1 MNDSFIAS
9 LPITSCLL
17 LPTLLLSMLL
27 LQRSSSSSCCCCCSR
42 LTLLMTCSPWALL
55 LSAQAQ
61 LGFAWL
67 VRSARMVARLARGSH
82 ADE

>member
-27 LQRSSSSSCCCCCSR
+27 LPRCCYSFSSCCCSR
-42 LTLLMTCSPWALL
+42 LTLLMNCSPLALL

-61 LGFAWL
+61 LGLAWL